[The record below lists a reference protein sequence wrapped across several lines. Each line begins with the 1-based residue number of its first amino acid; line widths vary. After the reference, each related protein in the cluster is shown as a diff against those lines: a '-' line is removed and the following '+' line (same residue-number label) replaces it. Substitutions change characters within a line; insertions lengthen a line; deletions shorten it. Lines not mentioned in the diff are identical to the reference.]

1 VVAEWDGGE
10 MGWWW
15 NGMVVVEWVGDGV
28 DQPSMPNAVRNG
40 TCII

>member
-1 VVAEWDGGE
+1 

-15 NGMVVVEWVGDGV
+15 NGMVVVEWVGDDGV

-40 TCII
+40 ACII